1 MHSKS
6 AKDSRVCMSLT
17 SIQRRTMIDDK
28 YRQLDFSV
36 DQARHQCTGAFYLGD
51 DSKRMI
57 RDRICELDV
66 CSLRQRKYLRISK
79 GDSHSVTVSG

>member
-1 MHSKS
+1 
-6 AKDSRVCMSLT
+6 MSLT
-17 SIQRRTMIDDK
+17 SIQRRAMIDDK

-36 DQARHQCTGAFYLGD
+36 DQARNQCPGAFYLGD

-66 CSLRQRKYLRISK
+66 CVLRQRKYLRIYK

>member
-1 MHSKS
+1 
-6 AKDSRVCMSLT
+6 
-17 SIQRRTMIDDK
+17 MIDDK

-66 CSLRQRKYLRISK
+66 CSLRQRKYLRIYK